1 MNTFVNYG
9 SYVLSNKGKLQ
20 MYYYY
25 YSLHQNQ
32 EANNNSQGSEFNKNL
47 FNQFDTI
54 ENLNS
59 KNSKSYWNHRF
70 AFWSKYNDSQYE

>member
-1 MNTFVNYG
+1 MNTFINYG
-9 SYVLSNKGKLQ
+9 SYVLSNKLQ
-20 MYYYY
+20 M